1 METVLRQ
8 PSQLEQPSPV
18 RRPKFPKSLMEDRK
32 FVDPFQEAQ
41 RTLLVSEQTTISP
54 IISLEISQATAQ
66 KRAMKSESFFSTIY
80 AYLSMAIAHLKRK
93 FGKNRRARARLT
105 KLGGEVLT
113 QLQYLSLL
121 CEATS
126 CGTPDEALAA
136 QSAFGEAYYE
146 IMTLSANLEKMTER
160 EGEHHLRN
168 YSRQMTKILN
178 AAD

>member
-1 METVLRQ
+1 METVQRQ

-18 RRPKFPKSLMEDRK
+18 RRPSFPKSLMEDHR
-32 FVDPFQEAQ
+32 FVDPFREAQ

-54 IISLEISQATAQ
+54 IISLEISQATA
-66 KRAMKSESFFSTIY
+66 KAGAMRSESFFSTVY
-80 AYLSMAIAHLKRK
+80 SYLSMAIAHLKKK
-93 FGKNRRARARLT
+93 FGRSRRARARLT
-105 KLGGEVLT
+105 RLGSDALS

-168 YSRQMTKILN
+168 YARQMTKILH

>member
-8 PSQLEQPSPV
+8 PSSLEQPSSV
-18 RRPKFPKSLMEDRK
+18 RRPSFPKSLMEDHK
-32 FVDPFQEAQ
+32 FVDPFREVQ
-41 RTLLVSEQTTISP
+41 RTLLVSEQTTVSP
-54 IISLEISQATAQ
+54 IISLEIAQATAP
-66 KRAMKSESFFSTIY
+66 KGAMRSESFFSTIY
-80 AYLSMAIAHLKRK
+80 AYLSMAITHLKRK
-93 FGKNRRARARLT
+93 FGRNRRARARLT
-105 KLGGEVLT
+105 RLGSDALS

-126 CGTPDEALAA
+126 CGTPDEALTL

-168 YSRQMTKILN
+168 YSRQMTKILH